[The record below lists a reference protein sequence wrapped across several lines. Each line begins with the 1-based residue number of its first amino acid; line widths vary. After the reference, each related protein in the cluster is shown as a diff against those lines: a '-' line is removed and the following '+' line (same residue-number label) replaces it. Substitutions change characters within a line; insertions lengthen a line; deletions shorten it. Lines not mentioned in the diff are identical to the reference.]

1 VLQAFV
7 GNPDFQRV
15 LGEFGMPDPELRIF
29 PVHRPGLAIPGAAVF
44 AAFTIIALF
53 SSLVPSFLRDILHE
67 GNHAVAG
74 AIAFLLFAVGA
85 AAQVGPPRRLSSPAC
100 VITGLIAL
108 LATLAL
114 MQAGLA
120 YSNLAAFVL
129 GAVVGGFAVGLT
141 FMGSL
146 ALISQQA
153 PPDRRAEVVSLSS
166 SPPTPA
172 SRYRPSA

>member
-1 VLQAFV
+1 VAA
-7 GNPDFQRV
+7 P
-15 LGEFGMPDPELRIF
+15 
-29 PVHRPGLAIPGAAVF
+29 AVF

-67 GNHAVAG
+67 GNHAVSG
-74 AIAFLLFAVGA
+74 AIAFLPFAVGA
-85 AAQVGPPRRLSSPAC
+85 AAQVGPPRRLSSPVC
-100 VITGLIAL
+100 LITGLIAL

-146 ALISQQA
+146 ALIRGCRTTPGCGLS
-153 PPDRRAEVVSLSS
+153 RADVSAGFTCPELGKCCHGTAFQES
-166 SPPTPA
+166 
-172 SRYRPSA
+172 